1 MIFWK
6 FFTFANRK
14 LCYGFIENHILLVSH
29 VRAFLIL
36 TIISLLHRF
45 GNANFDANKLFVCEN
60 FHFGLIIASYI
71 KATKEKNISPYI
83 FIAAPKGRGVA
94 QATPRSYFIA

>member
-1 MIFWK
+1 M
-6 FFTFANRK
+6 
-14 LCYGFIENHILLVSH
+14 CYGFIENHILLVSH

-36 TIISLLHRF
+36 TIISLLRRF
-45 GNANFDANKLFVCEN
+45 GNANFDANKLLVCEN

-71 KATKEKNISPYI
+71 KVTKAKNISPYI
-83 FIAAPKGRGVA
+83 FIASPKGRGVA